1 MTRRP
6 TLLLSV
12 LAAAVLA
19 VVAAC
24 SGSSGTAAPSA
35 APSDGAGSGN
45 RIEVSLRDS
54 FRIEPGDFVVPAGEP
69 VTFVVTNG
77 GVLDHEFYV
86 GDEAAQAEHD
96 REMLSGGMAHDEPN
110 GVAVKPG
117 ETKELTMTFDAPAS
131 LLAGCHVPGHYAGG
145 MKTSITV
152 TE

>member
-1 MTRRP
+1 VVRRSP
-6 TLLLSV
+6 ALIVV
-12 LAAAVLA
+12 LAL
-19 VVAAC
+19 VAAC
-24 SGSSGTAAPSA
+24 SGSSGSSGSEAPSA
-35 APSDGAGSGN
+35 STPAADGSGN
-45 RIEVSLRDS
+45 RIEVRLRDS

-96 REMLSGGMAHDEPN
+96 REMLSGGMAHDDPN
-110 GVAVKPG
+110 GVSVKPG
-117 ETKELTMTFDAPAS
+117 ETKELTVTFDTPAS